1 MFSPLC
7 SIFINSVLLAP
18 ISLSAADILGGIP
31 PHLCSNCELNP
42 VIPGLSVCQECSQ
55 DLLDSFDEYM
65 TNALTTIALYATP
78 KDIERVLINH
88 MYDLQKGFYHNLQK
102 N

>member
-1 MFSPLC
+1 MSK
-7 SIFINSVLLAP
+7 I
-18 ISLSAADILGGIP
+18 IP
-31 PHLCSNCELNP
+31 FPGSTGTVYFQNKENLCSNCELNP